1 MRANPDE
8 LEERNEKALGLLA
21 ALKVRYQQT
30 SDPASRFVALLKA
43 ALACG
48 RAHLADRRGIVP
60 QEAELWGWHRK
71 PTGRGWASLGA
82 RMIGASSCWRP
93 YTLLEDRRKERREL
107 SSLYLGLTISP
118 ASDESTTA
126 RLWLRRTN

>member
-1 MRANPDE
+1 MPIPSAARNFHQGMRANPDE

-71 PTGRGWASLGA
+71 PAGRGWAPLGT
-82 RMIGASSCWRP
+82 RIGWVAESD
-93 YTLLEDRRKERREL
+93 LFLEPR
-107 SSLYLGLTISP
+107 
-118 ASDESTTA
+118 A
-126 RLWLRRTN
+126 